1 MTTYVRMIGAK
12 YWLLY
17 FCASLLTPVFL
28 RAQATEAA
36 FTQVPL
42 NDMSAFK
49 KAAKNWNVAAD
60 VLYDRNGNAK
70 SSKISSGKDVLVN
83 SPSDKE
89 KDNLFF
95 GFEHGDVELDLEF
108 MMAKGSNSGIYLQGR
123 YELQLLDSW
132 GVQHPKAGDCGGIYE
147 RWDDSKPE
155 GQKGYEGYAPRIN
168 VSRAPG
174 LWQHFN
180 IVFQAPR
187 FDASG
192 NKIQNARFV
201 RVLHNGVLIH
211 ENVELTGPTRGPAF
225 PDEKAMGPIM
235 IQGDHG
241 AVAFRN
247 IKYRQ
252 VELDKTTTQ
261 ATTTNSD
268 NNRRDVRPQIYLNPG
283 RETLMHRSFVD
294 YQKDPS
300 TKSRR
305 ITHAISV
312 GEPADVHYTMDLG
325 TGALV
330 QVWKGGFMNATP
342 MWHERGNG
350 SARALGSVIKLSD
363 APTIAYLTDKN
374 GTWPATFEANIF
386 KSKGYDIDQSGRPVF
401 KYVVNG
407 TEVEDRTYPEEEGK
421 VLTREIKVNGQKQAN
436 LYCRIAE
443 GVDITAMPDGTY
455 TVDNKA
461 FYVKVGDTGGA
472 KPEIRNSG
480 NRKELVVPIDAKSTG
495 VKYSLIW

>member
-1 MTTYVRMIGAK
+1 MTTYVPITSVR
-12 YWLLY
+12 YWLLL
-17 FCASLLTPVFL
+17 FCACLLIPAFTN
-28 RAQATEAA
+28 AQSAEAA

-49 KAAKNWNVAAD
+49 PAAKNWNVAGD
-60 VLYDRNGNAK
+60 VLYDRTGNAK
-70 SSKISSGKDVLVN
+70 GNKISSGKGILVN
-83 SPSDKE
+83 QPTDKE
-89 KDNLFF
+89 KDNLFT

-132 GVQHPKAGDCGGIYE
+132 GVQHPRAGDCGGIYE

-180 IVFQAPR
+180 IIFQAPR
-187 FDASG
+187 FDAG
-192 NKIQNARFV
+192 GKKIQNARFV

-225 PDEKAMGPIM
+225 PDEKATGPIV

-241 AVAFRN
+241 PVAFRN
-247 IKYRQ
+247 IRYRQ
-252 VELDKTTTQ
+252 ANLEQNDNQ
-261 ATTTNSD
+261 AATNRE
-268 NNRRDVRPQIYLNPG
+268 NNRRNVDPQIYLNPG
-283 RETLMHRSFVD
+283 KEPLMHRSFVD
-294 YQKDPS
+294 YQTEPN
-300 TKSRR
+300 TKPRR

-312 GEPADVHYTMDLG
+312 GEPSDVHYTMDLG
-325 TGALV
+325 SGALV

-342 MWHERGNG
+342 MWHDRGNG
-350 SARALGSVIKLSD
+350 SARALGSVVKLSD
-363 APTIAYLTDKN
+363 APTVAYLADKN
-374 GTWPATFEANIF
+374 GQWPANFEANIF

-401 KYVVNG
+401 KYIVNG
-407 TEVEDRTYPEEEGK
+407 TEVEDRTFPEEEGK

-436 LYCRIAE
+436 LYCRIVE
-443 GVDITAMPDGTY
+443 GTDITALPDGTY
-455 TVDNKA
+455 TVNNKA
-461 FYVKVGDTGGA
+461 FYIKMGDTGGA
-472 KPEIRNSG
+472 KPEIRSAG
-480 NRKELVVPIDAKSTG
+480 NRKELIVPIDGKSSG

>member
-1 MTTYVRMIGAK
+1 MTMYVRMKGTK
-12 YWLLY
+12 YWPLLLWA
-17 FCASLLTPVFL
+17 CLLTPLFAK
-28 RAQATEAA
+28 AQNNAA
-36 FTQVPL
+36 EFTQVPL

-49 KAAKNWNVAAD
+49 PAAKNWAVAAD
-60 VLYDRNGNAK
+60 VVYDRSGNAK
-70 SSKISSGKDVLVN
+70 ATKISSGKGVLVN
-83 SPSDKE
+83 QPTDKE
-89 KDNLFF
+89 KDNLVSN
-95 GFEHGDVELDLEF
+95 FEHGDVELDLEF

-132 GVQHPKAGDCGGIYE
+132 GVQNPRAGDCGGIYE

-155 GQKGYEGYAPRIN
+155 GQKGFEGYAPRMN

-201 RVLHNGVLIH
+201 KVIHNGVLIH

-225 PDEKAMGPIM
+225 PGEKATGPIV

-241 AVAFRN
+241 PVAFRN
-247 IKYRQ
+247 IKYRS
-252 VELDKTTTQ
+252 VNVDNAAQ
-261 ATTTNSD
+261 ANT
-268 NNRRDVRPQIYLNPG
+268 NRRGARPQIYLKPG
-283 RETLMHRSFVD
+283 NEPLMHRSFVD
-294 YQKDPS
+294 FQKEPS
-300 TKSRR
+300 AKAKR

-312 GEPADVHYTMDLG
+312 GEPSGVHYTMDLG

-330 QVWKGGFMNATP
+330 QVWKGGFLDATP
-342 MWHERGNG
+342 MWHDRGDG
-350 SARALGSVIKLSD
+350 SARASGSVVRLSD
-363 APTIAYLTDKN
+363 APTVAYLADKN
-374 GTWPATFEANIF
+374 ATWPATFEANTF
-386 KSKGYDIDQSGRPVF
+386 RPKGYDIDATGRPVF
-401 KYVVNG
+401 KYLVNG
-407 TEVEDRTYPEEEGK
+407 TEVTDRTFPEEEGK
-421 VLTREIKVNGQKQAN
+421 VLTREIKINGQKQGT

-443 GVDITAMPDGTY
+443 GTEITSLQDGTY
-455 TVDNKA
+455 TVDGKA

-472 KPEIRNSG
+472 KPEIRNAG
-480 NRKELVVPIDAKSTG
+480 NRKELVVPIEGKSTG